1 MNPSVNKI
9 KSTDRRDFLKVS
21 LGLALSSSGSI
32 SMMSLAS
39 AEASGVLNAYVG
51 INADGSIT
59 IYGPNPEV
67 GQGVNTSLPMIVAEE
82 LDANWDDVVCKAAP
96 VQQQYGM
103 QFAGGS
109 LSIPMRWDE
118 MRKVG
123 ATAREMLLRAAA
135 REWNVPREEL
145 TASESVVRHSSSGRV
160 CVV

>member
-1 MNPSVNKI
+1 MNPSANQI

-82 LDANWDDVVCKAAP
+82 LDANWDDVVCRAAP

-103 QFAGGS
+103 QFAAAHCRFRCAGTRCEKLALQQGKCSYEQQPGS
-109 LSIPMRWDE
+109 GTCR
-118 MRKVG
+118 
-123 ATAREMLLRAAA
+123 AR
-135 REWNVPREEL
+135 N
-145 TASESVVRHSSSGRV
+145 
-160 CVV
+160 